1 MVSLLLAVIYLAFI
15 GLGLP
20 DSLLG
25 SAWPAMHL
33 QLNAPLSFA
42 GVISMLIAGCTI
54 VSSLLSDRLTRRFGA
69 GKVTAFST
77 ALTALALFGFS
88 LSNRLWMVCLWA
100 IPYGLGAGAIDAA
113 LNNYVALHYSSRHMS
128 WLHCFWGVGASISP
142 YIMGFCL
149 TASGRWQSGYRTVG
163 LIQIVLT
170 ALLFLSLPLW
180 QGRGE
185 ETPDGTPDKPL
196 GLGGALRI
204 RGVPAIL
211 LAFFAYCG
219 AESSAGLWASS
230 YLVKI
235 RGDGPETAERFA
247 SHFYLGITIGR
258 FLNGFIADRMGDKRS
273 IRAGA
278 AVMGLAALLILLPT
292 GRPLP
297 ALIGL
302 LLFGLGC
309 APVYPSIIH
318 ATPAHFGKENSQAI
332 IGIQM
337 AGAYVGSTLMPPLFG
352 LLANALSL
360 KLYPVWLLVLLALL
374 VGMTERVNRLCET
387 DKISPERGFD
397 P

>member
-25 SAWPAMHL
+25 SAWPVMHL

-54 VSSLLSDRLTRRFGA
+54 ISSLLSDRLTRRFGA

-77 ALTALALFGFS
+77 GLTAFALFGFS
-88 LSNRLWMVCLWA
+88 LSNRLWMLCLWA

-128 WLHCFWGVGASISP
+128 WLHCFWGLGASISP

-163 LIQIVLT
+163 AIQIVLT

-180 QGRGE
+180 KGR
-185 ETPDGTPDKPL
+185 ETENADGTPDRPL
-196 GLGGALRI
+196 GLRGALRI
-204 RGVPAIL
+204 PGVRAIL

-219 AESSAGLWASS
+219 AETTAGLWASS
-230 YLVKI
+230 YLVSV
-235 RGDGPETAERFA
+235 RGVGPETAASFA
-247 SHFYLGITIGR
+247 SLFYLGITIGR
-258 FLNGFIADRMGDKRS
+258 FLNGFVADRAGDKRM
-273 IRAGA
+273 IRVGA
-278 AVMGLAALLILLPT
+278 AVMGAAALLILLPT
-292 GRPLP
+292 QRPLP
-297 ALIGL
+297 ALAGL

-318 ATPAHFGKENSQAI
+318 ATPAHFGRENSQAV

-360 KLYPVWLLVLLALL
+360 RLYPVWLLALLALL
-374 VGMTERVNRLCET
+374 VLMTERVNRVCG
-387 DKISPERGFD
+387 RR
-397 P
+397 